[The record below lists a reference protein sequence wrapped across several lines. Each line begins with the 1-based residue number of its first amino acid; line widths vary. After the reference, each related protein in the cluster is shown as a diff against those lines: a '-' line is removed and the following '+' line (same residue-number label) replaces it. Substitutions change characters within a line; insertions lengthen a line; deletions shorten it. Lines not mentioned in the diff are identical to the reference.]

1 MFDPYSAY
9 MARVKRAAEH
19 LQAKNEESFPG
30 QAAKNVL
37 YGMMSTRS
45 AGPVGLIGSSMGGVI
60 DAALMKPVLDA
71 GIHALGR
78 GVQWAYGHQNQSS
91 ASL

>member
-19 LQAKNEESFPG
+19 VQAKNEESFAG
-30 QAAKNVL
+30 QSAKNVL

-78 GVQWAYGHQNQSS
+78 GVQRAYGQNQSS